1 MQKISIIGLGY
12 VGLPLALAI
21 EKSNKYKVVGYDISE
36 KQVKKILDKE
46 CPITDE
52 IAQKELKK
60 LDLQAT
66 TDEKEIEGSDYY
78 IICVPTPVLDDYTPD
93 YTPVE
98 SAGRAVAKYLKKG
111 QTVVLEST
119 VNPGTC
125 EEILLP
131 ILEEVSGLKAGK
143 DFNIAMCPERINPG
157 DPKWN
162 VYNIPRNIGSLI
174 SSKTKEVADI
184 YRSFLKG
191 EINEVSS
198 LKIAEATKIVEN
210 AFRDINIA
218 YVNELAKSF
227 DAMGIDLIET
237 LKGSSNKPFA
247 FMAHWPGRGVGGHCI
262 AVDPYYLIKRAAE
275 SGFDHKLLKMA
286 REVNNGMPEYTVE
299 RLQDALNDVKLPI
312 NGTKIAL
319 LGLSYKEDIA
329 DLRESPCFE
338 IKEILE
344 KMGADLLIFDPFV
357 PDMSNVKSLKE
368 ALDNC
373 DAVVVA
379 TAHKKFGDLTKEIN
393 KRKNIQVVVDG
404 MNKLDK
410 EEIENKGKVYR
421 GIGK

>member
-21 EKSNKYKVVGYDISE
+21 EKSDKYNVVGFDIS
-36 KQVKKILDKE
+36 KTQVKKILDKQ

-52 IAQKELKK
+52 TAQKELKE
-60 LDLQAT
+60 LDLHAT

-93 YTPVE
+93 YTPVV
-98 SAGRAVAKYLKKG
+98 SAGKTVSKYLKKD
-111 QTVVLEST
+111 QTVILEST

-125 EEILLP
+125 NEILLP
-131 ILEEVSGLKAGK
+131 ILEEGSGLEGGK

-162 VYNIPRNIGSLI
+162 VYNIARNLGSLI
-174 SSKTKEVADI
+174 PEKTKEVADF
-184 YRSFLKG
+184 YRSFLEG
-191 EINEVSS
+191 EVNEVSS

-237 LKGSSNKPFA
+237 IKGSSNKPFS

-262 AVDPYYLIKRAAE
+262 AVDPYYLIKRAQE
-275 SGFDHKLLKMA
+275 SGFNHKFLKMA
-286 REVNNGMPEYTVE
+286 REVNNSMPEYTVE
-299 RLQDALNDVKLPI
+299 RLQDALNEVKLPI

-319 LGLSYKEDIA
+319 LGLSYKENIA
-329 DLRESPCFE
+329 DLRESPCLE
-338 IKEILE
+338 IQEILE
-344 KMGADLLIFDPFV
+344 KMGADLIVFDPFV
-357 PDMSNVKSLKE
+357 PDMSNIESLEK
-368 ALDNC
+368 ALDEC
-373 DAVVVA
+373 EAVVVA
-379 TAHKKFGDLTKEIN
+379 TAHKQFGDLTEKIG
-393 KRKNIQVVVDG
+393 KRKNIKVVVDG

-410 EEIENKGKVYR
+410 EKIEKSGKVYR